1 MAHRQL
7 TSALPALAVGLA
19 TTGAALAQADPPAA
33 APLAQHNCMLKTLS
47 ACTSDG
53 ACTRLEA
60 LKGEKLPIKVTV
72 DFEAGIIAG
81 VDPEG
86 WVNATR
92 IASLARTPDQL
103 MLQGVDNAVLW
114 EMLIYKDQMMS
125 LSLAT
130 GDTVNVG
137 FGECTVAKGP

>member
-1 MAHRQL
+1 MAHGAHRQL
-7 TSALPALAVGLA
+7 TAALLALAVGLA
-19 TTGAALAQADPPAA
+19 TTRAALAQANPPAA
-33 APLAQHNCMLKTLS
+33 GQLAQHNCVLKMLS

-53 ACTRLEA
+53 ASKRLEA

-81 VDPEG
+81 VDSEG

-103 MLQGVDNAVLW
+103 MLSSAPSTCT
-114 EMLIYKDQMMS
+114 LIAGAIS
-125 LSLAT
+125 A
-130 GDTVNVG
+130 GAPRPAWV
-137 FGECTVAKGP
+137 